1 MTKTLRCAAAAA
13 ALCAL
18 ALAAAQ
24 PPPRSL
30 DERVATLEAELASL
44 DTRFALQSARP
55 NGLGGE
61 SDITLVARVTDLE
74 RSIERLANEVQR
86 IERLADSAAREA
98 AQAARAAMTAEQTAR
113 DVALRA
119 R

>member
-1 MTKTLRCAAAAA
+1 MTKPLRCAAAIA

-24 PPPRSL
+24 PPAPSL
-30 DERVATLEAELASL
+30 DERVATLEAEVASL
-44 DTRFALQSARP
+44 DTRFALQSTRP

-61 SDITLVARVTDLE
+61 SGLTLVARVTELE
-74 RSIERLANEVQR
+74 RSIERLANDVQR
-86 IERLADSAAREA
+86 VERLADSAAREA
-98 AQAARAAMTAEQTAR
+98 AQAARTAMSAEQTAR
-113 DVALRA
+113 DAALRA

>member
-1 MTKTLRCAAAAA
+1 MIKTLRYAATTA

-24 PPPRSL
+24 PPARSI
-30 DERVATLEAELASL
+30 DERVAALEADLASL
-44 DTRFALQSARP
+44 DTRFGLQGARP
-55 NGLGGE
+55 DLGGE
-61 SDITLVARVTDLE
+61 SGPALAARITELE
-74 RSIERLANEVQR
+74 RSIERLANDVQQV
-86 IERLADSAAREA
+86 ERLAESAAREA

-113 DVALRA
+113 EVALRA

>member
-1 MTKTLRCAAAAA
+1 MNDTLRWAAAAA
-13 ALCAL
+13 ALCTL

-24 PPPRSL
+24 PPAPSL
-30 DERVATLEAELASL
+30 DERVATLEADFASL

-61 SDITLVARVTDLE
+61 SGITLVARVTDLE
-74 RSIERLANEVQR
+74 RSIERLANDVQR
-86 IERLADSAAREA
+86 VERLADSAAREA
-98 AQAARAAMTAEQTAR
+98 AQAARAAMAAEQTAR
-113 DVALRA
+113 DAALRA